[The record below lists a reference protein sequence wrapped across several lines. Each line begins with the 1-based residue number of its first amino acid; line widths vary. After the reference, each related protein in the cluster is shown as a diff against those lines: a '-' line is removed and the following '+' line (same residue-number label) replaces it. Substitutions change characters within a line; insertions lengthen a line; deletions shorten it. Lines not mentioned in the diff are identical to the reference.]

1 MTFHD
6 NDRVGHSPSVGLII
20 RQKDPKKSEDTDGSG
35 WLIADLPTARGPR
48 RGSPVVRGRLDCDQ
62 GIRIPRWETTGRE
75 VAEQPIE
82 EAAAWRPSGSG
93 QFPRVWNVD
102 SESPRPA
109 EADIER
115 ARRILGA
122 KLTYI
127 AHSSFNDPSA
137 RDAILAS
144 SPVFD
149 LPGLDLTRVGRGPDK
164 DSSGRNPIPSRE
176 LETHLFR
183 KFNCLKCLASGMRD
197 CIDPA
202 SPVSVDLDEIER
214 LQIEAVK
221 LKNEIVET
229 HLRLVV
235 SIAKK
240 FDTAGYDLPE
250 RISDGTFALMRAV
263 DGFDVGRGHRFSTYA
278 TWTIINEL
286 ATRRDRHVR
295 RRRNESLALYRDSV
309 ASPHSV
315 IDELDHEEDQNRR
328 TAVVRRWLDRL
339 DKRERRI
346 LARRYGIDGT
356 PEQTLYQIGRD
367 LGISKER
374 VRQLAARAHAKL
386 LRFARLEGL
395 GPSEI

>member
-1 MTFHD
+1 MSS
-6 NDRVGHSPSVGLII
+6 RSSPS
-20 RQKDPKKSEDTDGSG
+20 
-35 WLIADLPTARGPR
+35 AR
-48 RGSPVVRGRLDCDQ
+48 SRLDRDR
-62 GIRIPRWETTGRE
+62 GIRPFECVTAGPGIAR
-75 VAEQPIE
+75 QPIE
-82 EAAAWRPSGSG
+82 ETARKQPRGSS
-93 QFPRVWNVD
+93 QFPRLRIVESK
-102 SESPRPA
+102 SEISARA
-109 EADIER
+109 EIER

-127 AHSSFNDPSA
+127 AHPSFNDPSA

-144 SPVFD
+144 SPVFET
-149 LPGLDLTRVGRGPDK
+149 PGLDLTRVGRGSDK
-164 DSSGRNPIPSRE
+164 DSSRGIPIPSRD

-197 CIDPA
+197 RIDPD
-202 SPVSVDLDEIER
+202 SPVPIELDETER

-235 SIAKK
+235 SVAKK

-263 DGFDVGRGHRFSTYA
+263 DGFDFGRGNRFSTYA
-278 TWTIINEL
+278 TWAIINEL
-286 ATRRDRHVR
+286 VRCDRHER
-295 RRRNESLALYRDSV
+295 RRRKESLALYRHFV
-309 ASPHSV
+309 TSPRSV
-315 IDELDHEEDQNRR
+315 IDEHDHEEDQNRR

-346 LARRYGIDGT
+346 LARRYGIDGR

-374 VRQLAARAHAKL
+374 ARQLAARAQAKL